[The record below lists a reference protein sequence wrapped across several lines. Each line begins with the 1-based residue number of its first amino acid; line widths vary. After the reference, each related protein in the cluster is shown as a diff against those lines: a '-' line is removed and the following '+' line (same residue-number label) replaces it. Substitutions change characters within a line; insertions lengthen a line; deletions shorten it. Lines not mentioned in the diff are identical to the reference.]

1 MGPPPSQDQM
11 IEMLSNP
18 AFSQMM
24 NEALQNPAMI
34 DMMIQQNP
42 QLREMGP
49 AGRQFLQSEQFR
61 RMVTDPQSLRAMGQ
75 LQAAM
80 GMGPFGGP
88 GGGGG
93 GQEAFPAPGVT
104 TTTPAENRGE
114 AGSNHAQND
123 ASTDPTGPAG
133 QANNPFAALLGMAP
147 SSTNQPSTNPTASQ
161 QPANP
166 FAALFGNP
174 PPSNSD
180 PQQQQ
185 QQPATQQDTI
195 PPAANPF
202 LNIQNNPLFQHPE
215 LMNQFVQAMGGG
227 GTATGPGTAAASPF
241 GGNTGSNP
249 LANLGALF
257 GPGGMGGLGGMGM
270 GGAGGG
276 GMGMGGAAAD
286 NRPPEER
293 FATQLRQLNEMGFF
307 DFERNVRALM
317 RSGGDVGG
325 ALEDL
330 FGGS

>member
-80 GMGPFGGP
+80 GMGPFGGA
-88 GGGGG
+88 GGG

-104 TTTPAENRGE
+104 NTTPAENRE
-114 AGSNHAQND
+114 VGSAEQQESNQNNPL
-123 ASTDPTGPAG
+123 ANPGGMNTGAPG
-133 QANNPFAALLGMAP
+133 SNPFAALMAMHP
-147 SSTNQPSTNPTASQ
+147 PTTNQQNNDSTSPPASQ
-161 QPANP
+161 PPNP
-166 FAALFGNP
+166 FAALFGTPAPNL
-174 PPSNSD
+174 N
-180 PQQQQ
+180 QQ
-185 QQPATQQDTI
+185 QQPGQQGANPSDNA
-195 PPAANPF
+195 AANPF
-202 LNIQNNPLFQHPE
+202 LNMQNNPIFQNPD

-227 GTATGPGTAAASPF
+227 GGSGT
-241 GGNTGSNP
+241 GNTFG
-249 LANLGALF
+249 NLL
-257 GPGGMGGLGGMGM
+257 
-270 GGAGGG
+270 GGG
-276 GMGMGGAAAD
+276 GIGGPAAPPD

-293 FATQLRQLNEMGFF
+293 YATQLRQLNEMGFF
-307 DFERNVRALM
+307 DFNRNIQALQ
-317 RSGGDVGG
+317 RSGGDVNG
-325 ALEDL
+325 ALEYL
-330 FGGS
+330 FSQP

>member
-80 GMGPFGGP
+80 GMGPFGGA
-88 GGGGG
+88 GGG

-104 TTTPAENRGE
+104 NTTPAENRD
-114 AGSNHAQND
+114 AGSAEQQESNQNNPL
-123 ASTDPTGPAG
+123 ANLGGMNTGGPRP
-133 QANNPFAALLGMAP
+133 NPFAALMAMHP
-147 SSTNQPSTNPTASQ
+147 PTTNQQNNNSTSPPASQ
-161 QPANP
+161 PSNP
-166 FAALFGNP
+166 FAALFGTPTPNA
-174 PPSNSD
+174 N
-180 PQQQQ
+180 QQ
-185 QQPATQQDTI
+185 QQPGQQGTNPSDN
-195 PPAANPF
+195 PAANPF
-202 LNIQNNPLFQHPE
+202 LNMQNNPIFQNPD

-227 GTATGPGTAAASPF
+227 GGTGTGNAFAGNAGGTNPF
-241 GGNTGSNP
+241 G
-249 LANLGALF
+249 NLGNFL
-257 GPGGMGGLGGMGM
+257 
-270 GGAGGG
+270 GGG
-276 GMGMGGAAAD
+276 GMGGPAAPPD

-293 FATQLRQLNEMGFF
+293 YATQLRQLNEMGFF
-307 DFERNVRALM
+307 DFNRNIQALQ
-317 RSGGDVGG
+317 RSGGDVNG
-325 ALEDL
+325 ALEYL
-330 FGGS
+330 FSQP